1 MKKCALL
8 VMVMVCAVLFGLS
21 VPAYAVIDSNE
32 MGVLQKLCGQLE
44 ASAQQEVSKVESL
57 SHAGRYNEDILKTQ
71 LISFR
76 DASQKLNA
84 EVTEGTP
91 TAKNLSPVMNELKTL
106 VLNIDDVFVYDAGYD
121 HVRRDWNECKRILR
135 RINGLVYR
143 EGVLRRLQNIID
155 SNEFF
160 KDVGYFFKVHGALGK
175 LEDTLHGDKMF
186 KPINDIVGRHGGG
199 RDTTRVLIVPEP
211 KLNAQSTQNRSS
223 FNEDLNGF

>member
-8 VMVMVCAVLFGLS
+8 VMVIVCAVLFGLS

-135 RINGLVYR
+135 RINGLV
-143 EGVLRRLQNIID
+143 
-155 SNEFF
+155 
-160 KDVGYFFKVHGALGK
+160 
-175 LEDTLHGDKMF
+175 
-186 KPINDIVGRHGGG
+186 
-199 RDTTRVLIVPEP
+199 
-211 KLNAQSTQNRSS
+211 
-223 FNEDLNGF
+223 